1 MENSQ
6 LNNNQQPDNATEK
19 SKKVNNFFLNSIS
32 ILNLPY
38 IFTN

>member
-6 LNNNQQPDNATEK
+6 LNNNQQPDNATEVC
-19 SKKVNNFFLNSIS
+19 KKVNKFFLNSNS
-32 ILNLPY
+32 ILKFPY